1 MVGYYLLTQG
11 TGLVAR
17 VFWWQLVAR
26 GYGLVDPTDPASP
39 RRRPAFHALKTMVRE
54 LDGARLLAVLPAP
67 PPVRLYHFRR
77 PAGTEVV
84 VGWSATERPG
94 PANLPRPGVVG
105 VGRDGEKSGA
115 PAGTEVGVDGSPR
128 YFRLVPET

>member
-26 GYGLVDPTDPASP
+26 GYGLVDPPDPASP

-67 PPVRLYHFRR
+67 PPARLYHSPP
-77 PAGTEVV
+77 PAGTRRGGGV
-84 VGWSATERPG
+84 ER
-94 PANLPRPGVVG
+94 
-105 VGRDGEKSGA
+105 GRRREARRAGRHGGDGRRVA
-115 PAGTEVGVDGSPR
+115 AVFPAGPR
-128 YFRLVPET
+128 NLAVRSQGRGRGPG